1 MHICSFCLYGV
12 YLYLISLSPSCLYSN
27 SPPSPSSL
35 NSYCQSS
42 HSRQAG
48 DSFSSPKPPTQGLT
62 DLPWLRFDASQRCA
76 ASPY

>member
-35 NSYCQSS
+35 NSYHLMLDQVM
-42 HSRQAG
+42 
-48 DSFSSPKPPTQGLT
+48 L
-62 DLPWLRFDASQRCA
+62 SQ
-76 ASPY
+76 